1 MAEKAKKMKLNYGKT
16 LLIGFAF
23 MASSIAWGV
32 YDPYITTLLNKILG
46 ESALIAGWSA
56 KLVEKF
62 PILLEFMQAQG
73 EDVGSAATGFTLVPR
88 FIGIIMTFDNIFG
101 VVFQP
106 TFGKISDRCHTRI
119 GKRKPFILIGA
130 PLAAVIFAIIP
141 RVALHENG
149 RISAM
154 MFCIIL
160 FVFVMSFWRA
170 PCVALMPDLTPPA
183 LRSEGNS
190 VINLVGGVGSLL
202 ALQAATIVCAIGG
215 WDKGTQEE
223 EYIPYVFLFAS
234 IVMIICTL
242 VVTFFVKEPD
252 SRLKVQ
258 MQANMENDAKAKRQ
272 AEKEAA
278 KKEKERLK
286 AIKLSKGERVSL
298 ICMLAG
304 LFFLFCGANAIQTF
318 FALFAAEILG
328 KSSGEATSML
338 TIFAVSTAI
347 GAIPAGLLG
356 RKFGRKKTIVAG
368 LLMFITAFVVY
379 LVVDATTGNALT
391 LVYVAL
397 VVGGFANML
406 ITVNTLPLVLEIGG
420 LDKVGTFTGY
430 YYTAT
435 FSAQIATPIVY
446 GIVRMLT
453 GTYGSLFYYCP
464 ICFILSLICIL
475 FVKHGESEEITE
487 DIIEEARLAE
497 D

>member
-46 ESALIAGWSA
+46 ESAMIAGWSA

-73 EDVGSAATGFTLVPR
+73 EDVGSAATGFTLVPL

-487 DIIEEARLAE
+487 DIIEEARLA
-497 D
+497 DD

>member
-46 ESALIAGWSA
+46 ESAMIAGWSA

-73 EDVGSAATGFTLVPR
+73 EDVGSAATGFTLVPL

-338 TIFAVSTAI
+338 TIFAISTAI

-368 LLMFITAFVVY
+368 LTMFIAAFVVY
-379 LVVDATTGNALT
+379 LVVDAMTGNALS

-464 ICFILSLICIL
+464 ICFVLSLLCIL
-475 FVKHGESEEITE
+475 FVRHGESEEITE
-487 DIIEEARLAE
+487 DIIKEARMA
-497 D
+497 DD

>member
-56 KLVEKF
+56 KLVEKL

-73 EDVGSAATGFTLVPR
+73 EDVGSAATGFTLVPL

-379 LVVDATTGNALT
+379 LAVDATTGNALT

>member
-73 EDVGSAATGFTLVPR
+73 EDVGSAATGFTLVPL

-130 PLAAVIFAIIP
+130 PLAAVIFAMIP

>member
-73 EDVGSAATGFTLVPR
+73 EDVGSAATGFTLVPL

-464 ICFILSLICIL
+464 ICFVLSLICIL

>member
-46 ESALIAGWSA
+46 ESAMIAGWSA

-73 EDVGSAATGFTLVPR
+73 EDVGSAATGFTLVPL

-202 ALQAATIVCAIGG
+202 ALQAATIVCTIGG

-487 DIIEEARLAE
+487 DIIEEARLA
-497 D
+497 DD

>member
-73 EDVGSAATGFTLVPR
+73 EDVGSAATGFTLVPL

-286 AIKLSKGERVSL
+286 AIKLSRGERVSL

-487 DIIEEARLAE
+487 DIIEEARLA
-497 D
+497 DD